1 MSDARSTPEPSSAS
15 EAPPP
20 TPGPVIILIEDEA
33 EIRRF
38 LRATL
43 PSHGYR
49 LVEAV
54 NAQEGLQAAETRQ
67 PDLIILDLGLPDM
80 DGLEVIRRL
89 REWTQVPVL
98 VLSARGQEADKVAA
112 LDAGADDY
120 VTKPFVIEELAAR
133 IRARL
138 RWRDED
144 RSQLKAG
151 PVTVDLVAHRAVLD
165 GREVPLSARE
175 LTLLATF
182 MRHTGQVLSRSQL
195 LDLVWGMDFDP
206 GSNVVDGY
214 VAALRRKIG
223 APFIETVRGLGYR
236 FVVPDIREEHAR

>member
-1 MSDARSTPEPSSAS
+1 MSH
-15 EAPPP
+15 
-20 TPGPVIILIEDEA
+20 VL
-33 EIRRF
+33 
-38 LRATL
+38 
-43 PSHGYR
+43 
-49 LVEAV
+49 LVEDDPRIREIV
-54 NAQEGLQAAETRQ
+54 ERGLGARGFTVTSAPDGPAGADLVTKLEVDCVLL
-67 PDLIILDLGLPDM
+67 DLILPGQ
-80 DGLEVIRRL
+80 DGLEVLEHVRAVKPRL
-89 REWTQVPVL
+89 PVI
-98 VLSARGQEADKVAA
+98 VLTALDDAGSKVGG

-120 VTKPFVIEELAAR
+120 VTKPFVIGELAAR

-151 PVTVDLVAHRAVLD
+151 PVTVDLVAHRAVLE

-175 LTLLATF
+175 LTMLATF
-182 MRHTGQVLSRSQL
+182 VQHTGQVLSRTQL
-195 LDLVWGMDFDP
+195 LDLVWGIDFDP

-236 FVVPDIREEHAR
+236 FVVPDNAEEQAR